1 MKMKF
6 MESWRLAVKCI
17 KLSYNL
23 KANLFTFGFLFVMA
37 LVYEITNF
45 VNGVGAIM
53 LLTMA
58 MYPTQMIYSVCGSH
72 LVQSSPHKKAIMT
85 SLPTAITFCCGI
97 LAYLAL
103 IAIEGIRAI
112 RNPESVEYNTR
123 LILLGGMMLLYLNI
137 YVSVAFKYFWVSV
150 IAMVGFMIGFYYLV
164 GIIGNGVIALSW
176 FSGITMPVAIAV
188 GLCLAVLGSLLQYGV
203 SLLVYKKPISRHAI
217 YGLMRQQA

>member
-1 MKMKF
+1 MKL

-23 KANLFTFGFLFVMA
+23 KANLFSFGFLFVMA

-85 SLPTAITFCCGI
+85 SLPTAITLFCGI
-97 LAYLAL
+97 LAYLAV

-112 RNPESVEYNTR
+112 GNPESVEYHTR
-123 LILLGGMMLLYLNI
+123 LILLGGMMLVYLDI
-137 YVSVAFKYFWVSV
+137 YVGIAFKYFWVSV
-150 IAMVGFMIGFYYLV
+150 IAMIGFMIGFYYLV
-164 GIIGNGVIALSW
+164 GIIGNSTIALSW
-176 FSGITMPVAIAV
+176 FSGISMPVAIAV

-203 SLLVYKKPISRHAI
+203 SLLVYKKPISRSAI
-217 YGLMRQQA
+217 YGLMRQQS

>member
-1 MKMKF
+1 MKMRFK
-6 MESWRLAVKCI
+6 ENWRLVVKCI

-23 KANLFTFGFLFVMA
+23 KANLFSFGFLFVMA

-45 VNGVGAIM
+45 VSGVGTIM
-53 LLTMA
+53 MLTMA
-58 MYPTQMIYSVCGSH
+58 MYPTQMIYSVCGSQ

-97 LAYLAL
+97 LTYLAV

-123 LILLGGMMLLYLNI
+123 LILLGGIMLLYLNI
-137 YVSVAFKYFWVSV
+137 YVGIAFKYFWVAL
-150 IAMVGFMIGFYYLV
+150 IAMIGFMMGFYYLV
-164 GIIGNGVIALSW
+164 GITGNSVIALSW
-176 FSGITMPVAIAV
+176 FSGISMPVAIAV

-203 SLLVYKKPISRHAI
+203 SLLVYKKPISRRAI
-217 YGLMRQQA
+217 YGLLRQQA